1 MNKTLLEGGLNNKR
15 IKTTESL
22 QKLFLNGSKNYVIEI
37 EKLMHHHSAA
47 KKHIIFRL
55 TMFFSNY
62 FFIFLS
68 NMGSRSLNN
77 YYLFFN

>member
-1 MNKTLLEGGLNNKR
+1 MVTNKR

-22 QKLFLNGSKNYVIEI
+22 QKRFLNGSKNYVIEI